1 MIEKPV
7 EGNHHVRQPPPAVP
21 ARPGA
26 LGPRPSGR
34 GPGRDAGASALEW
47 AVIAAIV
54 VVAATLIGGAV
65 YKIVQT
71 KSEELTKCSQT
82 TVGGVC

>member
-1 MIEKPV
+1 MSD
-7 EGNHHVRQPPPAVP
+7 NLLLLSRL
-21 ARPGA
+21 ARVLSA
-26 LGPRPSGR
+26 RAR
-34 GPGRDAGASALEW
+34 RAAAQGRDAGASALEW

>member
-1 MIEKPV
+1 MSNTFLLV
-7 EGNHHVRQPPPAVP
+7 SRLARVLSVR
-21 ARPGA
+21 ARRA
-26 LGPRPSGR
+26 AAR
-34 GPGRDAGASALEW
+34 GRDAGASALEW

-71 KSEELTKCSQT
+71 KSEELTECSGT
-82 TVGGVC
+82 AVGGTC

>member
-1 MIEKPV
+1 MSD
-7 EGNHHVRQPPPAVP
+7 NLLLLSRL
-21 ARPGA
+21 ARVLSA
-26 LGPRPSGR
+26 RAR
-34 GPGRDAGASALEW
+34 RAAAQGRDAGASALEW

-82 TVGGVC
+82 TVGGTC

>member
-1 MIEKPV
+1 MSD
-7 EGNHHVRQPPPAVP
+7 NLLLLSRL
-21 ARPGA
+21 ARVLSA
-26 LGPRPSGR
+26 RAR
-34 GPGRDAGASALEW
+34 RAAAQGRDAGASALEW

-71 KSEELTKCSQT
+71 KSAELTKCSQT